1 MRPSILLP
9 THEITRILLI
19 KSYKWHFVA
28 VGSFYVAEQAVY
40 FNDGDDRTE
49 HHIRQPHYYC
59 KLLYSEE
66 EMFGPVSSIAAI
78 RT

>member
-9 THEITRILLI
+9 VGDVTSVLLI
-19 KSYKWHFVA
+19 NSKVWHYVEK
-28 VGSFYVAEQAVY
+28 GTFYISEQAVY
-40 FNDGDDRTE
+40 FSQKAE
-49 HHIRQPHYYC
+49 HHIRQPHYHFKDIHKSC
-59 KLLYSEE
+59 

>member
-9 THEITRILLI
+9 
-19 KSYKWHFVA
+19 
-28 VGSFYVAEQAVY
+28 VGDVTSVSIMNSKVWYYVEKGTFYIAEQAVY
-40 FNDGDDRTE
+40 FSEKAE
-49 HHIRQPHYYC
+49 HHIRQPHYHFKDIHKSC
-59 KLLYSEE
+59 